1 MGQFFFFFFFFFPW
15 RLWFAV
21 AVNEGKQLWKP
32 SLAKN
37 EEIVFALWNLCG
49 LDDRTVLCFSSPQHK
64 SKTFSLHLWPYLKGW
79 FAAQNPWNISWRIH
93 TCGRYKE
100 RNKKGLGESQAQLCT
115 SLSYHGEWDACLFF
129 CLYDYNSV
137 LLFNSPFFLHISCHL
152 NLNTPLIL
160 TPTSFCLFICDC
172 K

>member
-1 MGQFFFFFFFFFPW
+1 MGQFFFSFFFFFFPW
-15 RLWFAV
+15 RLRCAV

-37 EEIVFALWNLCG
+37 EEIVFALWTLCG

-100 RNKKGLGESQAQLCT
+100 KNKKGLGESHGSAVYQLKLPWRIRRLFIFLFVRLQ
-115 SLSYHGEWDACLFF
+115 LSIALQ
-129 CLYDYNSV
+129 
-137 LLFNSPFFLHISCHL
+137 FLHFPSYQL
-152 NLNTPLIL
+152 SP
-160 TPTSFCLFICDC
+160 
-172 K
+172 